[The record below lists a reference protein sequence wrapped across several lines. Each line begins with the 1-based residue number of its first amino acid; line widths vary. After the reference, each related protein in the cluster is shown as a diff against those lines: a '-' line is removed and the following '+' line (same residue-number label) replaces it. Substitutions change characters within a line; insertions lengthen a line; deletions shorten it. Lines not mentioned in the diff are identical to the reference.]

1 MRVFRPF
8 LAVLAV
14 LTLAAVQPAAAQ
26 RRAPQPKTPERMY
39 LDAMFENIKGTEIF
53 DCVRLLSDSTLFQG
67 RLSGSEGMRRA
78 VDWVSSRYAEIGL
91 QPLPG
96 RSDYFLN
103 FPTVCTEVTGP
114 CSLTVDG
121 RNCTWAAEWYAGGTS
136 ANGVAEAEIVFAGFG
151 VSAPELGYDDYAGI
165 DVRGKI
171 VLIEG
176 ETPNTSRNDDTLR
189 IWYPYTLHQY
199 KVANAVAHGAIG
211 MLYRWVPGPNNG
223 YDPGFIYAYITDNLA
238 DTVFEGSGRGYDATI
253 RQLRAKKRPAS
264 FATGKKARIQMT
276 MKHREDAV
284 GHNLLGMV
292 KGSDPKLCNE
302 YVILSAHLDHLGMI
316 PFHIAGA
323 NDNNSSTACLLAVA
337 KALQAS
343 QVKPKR
349 SVIFLSLDGEEAG
362 LTGSLYLTA
371 HPVIPPENVKFI
383 LNLEQVGIGE
393 GFSVGYKYDSP
404 EIVEFV
410 KQANEQYVHRPLS
423 FYPNRYVTRPRTDGA
438 VFMKNGYRTVDFY
451 AVGGESYYHEPRDS
465 WEIQDPSTL
474 QDVARALYWSVINAA
489 NAD

>member
-8 LAVLAV
+8 LAALAV

-223 YDPGFIYAYITDNLA
+223 YDPGFVYAYITDNLA
-238 DTVFEGSGRGYDATI
+238 DTIFEGSGRGYDATI

-362 LTGSLYLTA
+362 LTGSLYLAA

-404 EIVEFV
+404 EIIEFV
-410 KQANEQYVHRPLS
+410 KQANDRYVHRPLS